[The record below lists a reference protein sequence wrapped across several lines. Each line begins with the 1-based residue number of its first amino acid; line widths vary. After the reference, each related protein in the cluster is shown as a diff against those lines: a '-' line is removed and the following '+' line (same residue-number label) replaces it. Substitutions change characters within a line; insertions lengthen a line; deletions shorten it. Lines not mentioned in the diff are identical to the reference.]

1 MMADNV
7 SPFKTR
13 AKQWQSLLFMV
24 LTGLVLGLIG
34 SLVNRAWASAAG
46 TAVLLGVFGA
56 YNNVLKRNTGIISG
70 LIAGGLIGLFIAIL
84 SFAWGGEIES
94 VLHGAFFGLARGLV
108 IGIVVGLL
116 TRAPTHKDDK
126 WYSKLFLLVGSIA
139 VGALLGGG
147 VGLVAGTV
155 LGLILYMP
163 GAALLA
169 LLLGGVIGG
178 YFGSYYDTRQAIWI
192 GAGSGAALALLAI
205 LFQGALSGIILGGM
219 AGALAPMLLVA
230 SIGAYGGLT
239 SRGVKAMLVE
249 AAEAPAE
256 MIQQGAV
263 PFLAPAI
270 VVGVIVGAASA
281 GTDGVLALTISL
293 ALIGMMLGVLGELE
307 GRPNNKVTMRKMIE
321 LVIIGSDDW
330 PIDEVKNRVIGT
342 HRKTAVTGAVI
353 GVGVGLISTGLGI
366 ILGQILL
373 LLIQNN
379 L

>member
-1 MMADNV
+1 MV
-7 SPFKTR
+7 S
-13 AKQWQSLLFMV
+13 A
-24 LTGLVLGLIG
+24 GIILGIVG
-34 SLVNRAWASAAG
+34 SLVGQAWGSVLG
-46 TAVLLGVFGA
+46 TAVLLGVFGT
-56 YNNVLKRNTGIISG
+56 YNNILKRNTGIVSG
-70 LIAGGLIGLFIAIL
+70 LVAGGLIGLFIAIL

-94 VLHGAFFGLARGLV
+94 ILHGAYFGLVRGLV
-108 IGIVVGLL
+108 IGVVVGLL
-116 TRAPTHKDDK
+116 TKAPADKGDK
-126 WYSKLFLLVGSIA
+126 WYTKLFLVVGSTA

-147 VGLVAGTV
+147 VGLVTGII
-155 LGLILYMP
+155 LGLILYLA
-163 GAALLA
+163 GGALLA
-169 LLLGGVIGG
+169 LLLGGIVGG
-178 YFGSYYDTRQAIWI
+178 YLGSYYCTRQATLI
-192 GAGSGAALALLAI
+192 GVGSGAGLGLLSVLLKGALA
-205 LFQGALSGIILGGM
+205 GIVLGGM
-219 AGALAPMLLVA
+219 AGALTPMLLVA

-239 SRGVKAMLVE
+239 SRGVRAMLVE

-270 VVGVIVGAASA
+270 VVGIIVGAAAS
-281 GTDGVLALTISL
+281 GTEGVLALTISL

-330 PIDEVKNRVIGT
+330 PVDEVKNRVIGT
-342 HRKTAVTGAVI
+342 HRKTAVTGAAVGM
-353 GVGVGLISTGLGI
+353 GVGMISAALGI

>member
-1 MMADNV
+1 MADNV

-13 AKQWQSLLFMV
+13 SKQWQSLLFMV
-24 LTGLVLGLIG
+24 LTGLVLGVIG
-34 SLVNRAWASAAG
+34 SLVNRAWASVVG

-84 SFAWGGEIES
+84 SFAWGGEIEN
-94 VLHGAFFGLARGLV
+94 VLHGAFFGLVRGLV

-116 TRAPTHKDDK
+116 TRAPAHKDDQ

-163 GAALLA
+163 GAVLLA
-169 LLLGGVIGG
+169 LLLGGIIGG
-178 YFGSYYDTRQAIWI
+178 YFGSYYDTRQAMLI
-192 GAGSGAALALLAI
+192 GAGSGAALALLAVS
-205 LFQGALSGIILGGM
+205 FQGALAGIVLGGM

-263 PFLAPAI
+263 PFLAPAV
-270 VVGVIVGAASA
+270 VVGIIVGAAAA

-293 ALIGMMLGVLGELE
+293 ALLGMMLGVLGELE

-342 HRKTAVTGAVI
+342 HRKTAVTGAII
-353 GVGVGLISTGLGI
+353 GVSVGLISAGLGI